1 MQRLGQQ
8 RRATPAV
15 DQLRRERVV
24 VLLLRRCGCGRGK
37 DGKEIR
43 DGCWGGEA
51 GGGGGGWT
59 DGGAPRKLGERLVL
73 ASFGLD
79 TPGFDGWDVDGGMR

>member
-1 MQRLGQQ
+1 ML
-8 RRATPAV
+8 
-15 DQLRRERVV
+15 
-24 VLLLRRCGCGRGK
+24 
-37 DGKEIR
+37 
-43 DGCWGGEA
+43 GGEA